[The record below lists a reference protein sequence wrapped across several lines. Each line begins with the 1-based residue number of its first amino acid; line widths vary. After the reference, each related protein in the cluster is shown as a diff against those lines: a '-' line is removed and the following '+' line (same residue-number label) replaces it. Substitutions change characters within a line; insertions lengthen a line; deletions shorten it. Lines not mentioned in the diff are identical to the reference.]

1 MADTKCLKLETKF
14 ESEESDEVF
23 LLRFPNSRVTRR
35 KKQFKHF
42 EEFKGF
48 KGRIQDEFNSSPVG
62 PYEGPYDQDP
72 QVPLHAQLSKSKLDY
87 NTYTSFSHPDI
98 MQCKIFKIKKNYE
111 AVDILKKIDTVE
123 VDDVSEDMF
132 IKPEDDQE
140 IVYTCSKKFCR
151 IPCLCYSCNTDKG
164 QCQDHNMK
172 HIDLFD
178 DKEHA
183 ISVRTTEHSCTNASF
198 FW

>member
-1 MADTKCLKLETKF
+1 M
-14 ESEESDEVF
+14 
-23 LLRFPNSRVTRR
+23 
-35 KKQFKHF
+35 
-42 EEFKGF
+42 
-48 KGRIQDEFNSSPVG
+48 G

-87 NTYTSFSHPDI
+87 DAYTSFSHPDI

-140 IVYTCSKKFCR
+140 IFYTCSKKFCR
-151 IPCLCYSCNTDKG
+151 IHCLCNSCNTD
-164 QCQDHNMK
+164 
-172 HIDLFD
+172 
-178 DKEHA
+178 
-183 ISVRTTEHSCTNASF
+183 TT
-198 FW
+198 